1 MNKTSR
7 ANKTLSNKRVIST
20 NYLNNVNTNKL
31 LNELLD
37 LLSLYTID
45 DIIYTLC
52 ISLLK
57 YHNILNKDNVK
68 KYIDRFNTYNLINI
82 NIENDVWNTD
92 GDVLGFIYQSII
104 TEGERNKTGQYYTHS
119 NIVKNILYDDI
130 NDSKNDKRT
139 YLDPCCGSGMFLCN
153 IKTNNPENLFGFDVN
168 KIACLIT
175 GTNLLVKYKDKHNF
189 IPNIYCLDF
198 LNSTIN
204 DLKELNIP
212 LEFDCVFTNPP
223 WGTDKDK
230 IYINKF
236 PNIASKEKSSMFI
249 IKSINIVKE
258 HGQLCF
264 ILPSSLLKI
273 KTHKDIRHFIIN
285 NTKIQQINIYNNS
298 FDGVFTDF
306 FGINI
311 LKEHSNNQTYTV
323 HISEV
328 KAKFI
333 ITLSKSDIDNDN
345 IITKYLNKT
354 DLNIINKIENKKY
367 TDLSSSTF
375 ALGIVTGDNK
385 NKLIKDVKNINSN
398 KFEQIYSGKQVTPFK
413 LVKTDT
419 YIEFNSSNLQQCAKE
434 KYYRSKEKL
443 IYKFISR
450 YPVVAYDDKQY
461 LCLNSANIIIPN
473 IKDISIKTICA
484 LLNSSLYK
492 YYYCIKCDDIKVL
505 KDNLKQLP
513 IPYISKNDSILLTNI
528 TNNILVNGFNEIYKK
543 EINNIIY
550 NIFNISDKERNYI
563 DLYLLNI
570 K

>member
-1 MNKTSR
+1 MNQ
-7 ANKTLSNKRVIST
+7 NIN
-20 NYLNNVNTNKL
+20 
-31 LNELLD
+31 
-37 LLSLYTID
+37 D
-45 DIIYTLC
+45 DIIINMYVTDKKRINSNLVRH
-52 ISLLK
+52 IDDAKYKLYKEYLL
-57 YHNILNKDNVK
+57 N
-68 KYIDRFNTYNLINI
+68 R
-82 NIENDVWNTD
+82 
-92 GDVLGFIYQSII
+92 
-104 TEGERNKTGQYYTHS
+104 
-119 NIVKNILYDDI
+119 YDDI

-153 IKTNNPENLFGFDVN
+153 IKTNNPENLFGFDIN

-175 GTNLLVKYKDKHNF
+175 GTNLLVKYKEYNF
-189 IPNIYCLDF
+189 EPKVYCLDF

-204 DLKELNIP
+204 DFKELNIP

-230 IYINKF
+230 IYVNKF
-236 PNIASKEKSSMFI
+236 SNITSKEKASMFI
-249 IKSINIVKE
+249 VKSINVVKE
-258 HGQLCF
+258 YGQLCF

-306 FGINI
+306 FGIKM
-311 LKEHSNNQTYTV
+311 LKEHSNTTQTYTV
-323 HISEV
+323 HISEE

-333 ITLSKSDIDNDN
+333 VTLSKSDIDNDN

-354 DLNIINKIENKKY
+354 DLSIINKIENKKY
-367 TDLSSSTF
+367 TDLSLSTF

-385 NKLIKDVKNINSN
+385 NKLITSIKNINLN

-419 YIEFNSSNLQQCAKE
+419 YIEFNPSNLQQCAKE
-434 KYYRSKEKL
+434 EYYRSKEKL

-450 YPVVAYDDKQY
+450 YPVVSYDDKQC

-473 IKDISIKTICA
+473 IKDISMKVICA

-492 YYYCIKCDDIKVL
+492 YYYCIKYDDIKVL
-505 KDNLKQLP
+505 KENLKQLP
-513 IPYISKNDSILLTNI
+513 IPYINKNDSILLTDI
-528 TNNILVNGFNEIYKK
+528 INNILNNEFNETYKK
-543 EINNIIY
+543 EIDNIIY
-550 NIFNISDKERNYI
+550 NIFNINDIDRNYI
-563 DLYLLNI
+563 ETYF